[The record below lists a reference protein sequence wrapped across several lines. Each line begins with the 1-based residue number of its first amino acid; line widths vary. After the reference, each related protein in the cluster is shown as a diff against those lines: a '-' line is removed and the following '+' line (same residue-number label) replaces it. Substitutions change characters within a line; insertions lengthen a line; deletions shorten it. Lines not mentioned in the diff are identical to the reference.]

1 MTIPQQVLLRDA
13 MRRLDMTRD
22 AFADRIGSRRRA
34 LDSWLLPDDSSEF
47 RAMPE
52 VARRFVQEILA
63 NALARPESTQ
73 SVHSPDVAPPVP
85 PGPMRHLLS
94 IDQFDREA
102 VERLF
107 ALADVMQPI
116 ARRRKVTR
124 VLEGAVLANLFFE
137 ASTRTRVSFGAAFCR
152 LGGAVCDTTGFTF
165 SSMAKGE
172 SIHDTSRV
180 ISGYVDAI
188 VVRHPE
194 QGAVAQFAQATHVP
208 VVNGGDGPGEHPTQ
222 ALLDLYT
229 IQREFSRLGKRV
241 DGAHVA
247 LVGDLKYG
255 RTVHSLIK
263 LLAMYRGMRFT
274 LVAPPSLEMPDA
286 LVDRVARRGNAVE
299 ARASLAEGLRD
310 ADIVYTTRIQKERF
324 AGESLESIEGALAD
338 YRIDRAAVDA
348 WCRPDVV
355 LMHPLPRDSRPGAH
369 DLATD
374 LDADP
379 RLAIFR
385 QTDNGIPV
393 RMAIFAQLL
402 GVDHLVQRSMRDA
415 AWTPPEHIG
424 PEDALLPGE

>member
-1 MTIPQQVLLRDA
+1 MSLPQQVLLRDA

-22 AFADRIGSRRRA
+22 AFAERIGSRRRA
-34 LDSWLLPDDSSEF
+34 LDAWLLPDESKEF

-63 NALARPESTQ
+63 RSPAAESSTQ
-73 SVHSPDVAPPVP
+73 SVHAVPDVA

-94 IDQFDREA
+94 VDQFDREA

-107 ALADVMQPI
+107 MLADVMQPI

-152 LGGAVCDTTGFTF
+152 LGGSVCDTTGFTF

-172 SIHDTSRV
+172 SLRDTSRV

-194 QGAVAQFAQATHVP
+194 QGAVAEFAQATNVP
-208 VVNGGDGPGEHPTQ
+208 VINGGDGPGEHPTQ

-241 DGAHVA
+241 DGARVA
-247 LVGDLKYG
+247 LVGDLKHG
-255 RTVHSLIK
+255 RTVHSLMK
-263 LLAMYRGMRFT
+263 LLSLYRGVRFT
-274 LVAPPSLEMPDA
+274 LVAPPSLEMPEA
-286 LVDRVARRGNAVE
+286 VIARAGRHGNAIE
-299 ARASLAEGLRD
+299 RRDSLAAGLAG
-310 ADIVYTTRIQKERF
+310 ADIVYATRIQKERF
-324 AGESLESIEGALAD
+324 AEEPAEGYSTD
-338 YRIDRAAVDA
+338 FRIDRAAIDA
-348 WCRPDVV
+348 HCPPDVV
-355 LMHPLPRDSRPGAH
+355 VMHPLPRDGRPGAN
-369 DLATD
+369 DLSTD

-393 RMAIFAQLL
+393 RMALFAQLL

-415 AWTPPEHIG
+415 SWTAPEHVG
-424 PEDALLPGE
+424 PDDAIVD